1 MNKSVWDNLSS
12 KEFYILVDD
21 LVKRY
26 QLQGFPYLP
35 TNMEYRNDEFK
46 ALLDFDITNIQ
57 TIYSNDGVIEPTVHG
72 LSLCW
77 SYMPHSFG
85 VKCNGKKTPLELFHS
100 DLRSVIEKRLRIG
113 DNMSDS
119 GLRKMLKI
127 YSGAQAV
134 SNFRPTAATVIYNK
148 YATNGKVWD
157 MSAGYGGRMLGF
169 YKSSSIEY
177 VGTDPCTDTFN
188 GLQILRKDFLS
199 DKNINLFKIGS
210 EDFEWETNYFDL
222 CFTSPPY
229 FDTEKYSDE
238 STQSYVRFPTQQ
250 QWLNGFMGN
259 TIENCRNY
267 LKDDGKLVI
276 NIANLHKWTTLVDD
290 VIELAFRKKFR
301 YIKTERYLIST
312 MKTGQ
317 RYKSEPIL
325 IFEKR

>member
-1 MNKSVWDNLSS
+1 MNKSEWENLSPE
-12 KEFYILVDD
+12 EFSILVND
-21 LVKRY
+21 LVKKY
-26 QLQGFPYLP
+26 QTQGFPYLP
-35 TNMEYRNDEFK
+35 TDFEYRKTEFK
-46 ALLDFDITNIQ
+46 AFLDFDVTNIQ
-57 TIYSNDGVIEPTVHG
+57 TMYINNGDVEPTVHG

-77 SYMPHSFG
+77 SYMPHAFN
-85 VKCNGKKTPLELFHS
+85 VRCNDKKTPTEVFNNS
-100 DLRSVIEKRLRIG
+100 LRDAIIKRLNMG

-148 YATNGKVWD
+148 YANGGKVWD

-169 YKSSSIEY
+169 YKSSSTEY

-188 GLQILRKDFLS
+188 GLQSLQKDFLS
-199 DKNINLFKIGS
+199 DKNINLFKVGS
-210 EDFEWETNYFDL
+210 EDFEWDANYFDL

-238 STQSYVRFPTQQ
+238 STQSYIKFPNQQ
-250 QWLNGFMGN
+250 HWLNGFLGK

-276 NIANLHKWTTLVDD
+276 NLANLHKWTTLVDD
-290 VIELAFRKKFR
+290 VIELAFRKRFR
-301 YIKTERYLIST
+301 YIKTERYLLST

-317 RYKSEPIL
+317 KYKSEPIL